1 MGRNDM
7 DNSWIENGDLDNP
20 GKLID
25 VIIKKNK
32 KIWFLEGVV
41 VRQKEALE
49 RLRKDLD
56 WFGEHKDDC
65 EWVVDGQLLSKC
77 TCGFEQALKEEE

>member
-1 MGRNDM
+1 M

-49 RLRKDLD
+49 RLRKKLTSLIISVADRD
-56 WFGEHKDDC
+56 E
-65 EWVVDGQLLSKC
+65 EIESMQ
-77 TCGFEQALKEEE
+77 QALEE

>member
-1 MGRNDM
+1 M
-7 DNSWIENGDLDNP
+7 
-20 GKLID
+20 
-25 VIIKKNK
+25 
-32 KIWFLEGVV
+32 
-41 VRQKEALE
+41 RQKEALE